1 MSFQSRRQV
10 LAAGIRAVRLGSRA
24 AGHSGA
30 LDLRGV
36 KGQTRGGGGLAPAD
50 SGLQPEWA
58 SFPLRHGMRS
68 QLSRACWPLTVLQS
82 SLEPAAM
89 DSFSSVQFSHSVVSD
104 SLRPH
109 GPHSSPG
116 LPVDHQLPELG
127 HTHVHR
133 STSLQSSYVEAQPPE
148 QLYLGQT
155 IHSGEKTE
163 CLLYSWRG
171 CKLVAATMENTMGG
185 SSKN

>member
-1 MSFQSRRQV
+1 M
-10 LAAGIRAVRLGSRA
+10 VRLGSRA
-24 AGHSGA
+24 AGHSGV
-30 LDLRGV
+30 LDRRGV

-50 SGLQPEWA
+50 TGLQPGWA

-82 SLEPAAM
+82 SLEPAAV
-89 DSFSSVQFSHSVVSD
+89 DSFSSVQFSSVTQSCLPLCD
-104 SLRPH
+104 PMDHTARQASPSITNSRSLLAHTSICPRPFKVH
-109 GPHSSPG
+109 M
-116 LPVDHQLPELG
+116 LKPE
-127 HTHVHR
+127 
-133 STSLQSSYVEAQPPE
+133 PPE

-155 IHSGEKTE
+155 IHSGEKRE
-163 CLLYSWRG
+163 CLLHSWRG